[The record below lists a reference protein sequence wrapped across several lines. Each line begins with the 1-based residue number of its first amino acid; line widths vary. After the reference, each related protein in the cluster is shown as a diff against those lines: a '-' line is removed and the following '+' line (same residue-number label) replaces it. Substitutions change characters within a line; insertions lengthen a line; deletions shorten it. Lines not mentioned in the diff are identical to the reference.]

1 MADKVI
7 AIKIDVQGTNEQ
19 RRRLA
24 QLEKGVKELTDERK
38 RLNKALKD
46 GTISLDQYSRELAR
60 VNTQLRGTRRELS
73 QTRNNML
80 GINSLT
86 DTMSNGF
93 RRLGSSISTAFVG
106 FFALQKAFD
115 IVSNGI
121 KTIKEF
127 ELQMAKV
134 AAITGATAVEMEILS
149 KSAKDLGR
157 NSQFTATEVGQ
168 LQEELAKL
176 GFTTPQVL
184 DSSEAILQLAT
195 AMNIDLAEAA
205 EVAASTVNAFGL
217 TAKDTQDVV
226 DLMAESFSS
235 TPLDIERFRESMKL
249 VAPTAKSLKVSL
261 QDTTAMLGLL
271 AKNGISGSIAGT
283 QLNRVF
289 IELNKKGIDL
299 RDAMDKVNSSTD
311 KLGVAT
317 ELVGDRGAKA
327 LQIFADQSDQ
337 LDILKTDF
345 QDSSG
350 EAKRMADT
358 VGDTAVGAAKKLD
371 AAWEGLVLTIGDGSE
386 GAFASFKSGL
396 ADILNDITDFI
407 SERDELLES
416 GRNLTIGDR
425 YFGLDKSG
433 EADLAKIRE
442 EQKFLKDNL
451 KDREKLLE
459 REAQLVAIINVRNKE
474 YFDDKTRQKRINDEL
489 TDEEEDRLAFVSNQR
504 KIEQEALANIR
515 EQLKGLKE
523 VNKEGK
529 VIAGNNK
536 KEGEDAVK
544 TQVSITEMKLDDLK
558 KLKTEEAEIEIKR
571 RKEEEKTRKETLKAE
586 EKLAEKIRTLKQEQ
600 LVLEIE
606 DKRQAEFQKL
616 SFAEENAIREV
627 ELTIANETKKVEAI
641 KAIQDKYQAQRDA
654 LAKQNAKKDEK
665 ARQEDQDKIDKENQR
680 KLDKQKTKDDADKE
694 KEEADKEKF
703 EKDLA
708 GKRLDVAQE
717 LAEGL
722 VTISNRRLERQKT
735 LELANLD
742 ARLEAGLISQE
753 DFEKEREAIERKA
766 FQRQKRLEIAQIGIS
781 LARELASIAANS
793 AGNPLNAF
801 TFGTAGAAQNIAL
814 AKVAIARSAV
824 QAGIVASQKFE
835 DGGLISGASHA
846 NGGVPFTVDGVGGF
860 EAEGGEAI
868 INKRST
874 AMFAPLLSA
883 INQAGGGV
891 AFASPNISSTF
902 ARGGVMPSQSGVD
915 MTGLRNE
922 IAQAVTQSIGAIK
935 VQNVAT
941 DTISEAVTV
950 SNIQQEAQFG

>member
-289 IELNKKGIDL
+289 IELNN
-299 RDAMDKVNSSTD
+299 VN
-311 KLGVAT
+311 V
-317 ELVGDRGAKA
+317 
-327 LQIFADQSDQ
+327 
-337 LDILKTDF
+337 
-345 QDSSG
+345 
-350 EAKRMADT
+350 
-358 VGDTAVGAAKKLD
+358 
-371 AAWEGLVLTIGDGSE
+371 
-386 GAFASFKSGL
+386 
-396 ADILNDITDFI
+396 
-407 SERDELLES
+407 
-416 GRNLTIGDR
+416 
-425 YFGLDKSG
+425 
-433 EADLAKIRE
+433 
-442 EQKFLKDNL
+442 
-451 KDREKLLE
+451 EK
-459 REAQLVAIINVRNKE
+459 
-474 YFDDKTRQKRINDEL
+474 
-489 TDEEEDRLAFVSNQR
+489 
-504 KIEQEALANIR
+504 
-515 EQLKGLKE
+515 
-523 VNKEGK
+523 
-529 VIAGNNK
+529 
-536 KEGEDAVK
+536 
-544 TQVSITEMKLDDLK
+544 
-558 KLKTEEAEIEIKR
+558 
-571 RKEEEKTRKETLKAE
+571 
-586 EKLAEKIRTLKQEQ
+586 
-600 LVLEIE
+600 
-606 DKRQAEFQKL
+606 
-616 SFAEENAIREV
+616 
-627 ELTIANETKKVEAI
+627 
-641 KAIQDKYQAQRDA
+641 
-654 LAKQNAKKDEK
+654 
-665 ARQEDQDKIDKENQR
+665 
-680 KLDKQKTKDDADKE
+680 
-694 KEEADKEKF
+694 
-703 EKDLA
+703 
-708 GKRLDVAQE
+708 
-717 LAEGL
+717 
-722 VTISNRRLERQKT
+722 
-735 LELANLD
+735 
-742 ARLEAGLISQE
+742 
-753 DFEKEREAIERKA
+753 
-766 FQRQKRLEIAQIGIS
+766 
-781 LARELASIAANS
+781 
-793 AGNPLNAF
+793 
-801 TFGTAGAAQNIAL
+801 
-814 AKVAIARSAV
+814 
-824 QAGIVASQKFE
+824 
-835 DGGLISGASHA
+835 
-846 NGGVPFTVDGVGGF
+846 
-860 EAEGGEAI
+860 
-868 INKRST
+868 
-874 AMFAPLLSA
+874 
-883 INQAGGGV
+883 
-891 AFASPNISSTF
+891 
-902 ARGGVMPSQSGVD
+902 
-915 MTGLRNE
+915 
-922 IAQAVTQSIGAIK
+922 
-935 VQNVAT
+935 
-941 DTISEAVTV
+941 
-950 SNIQQEAQFG
+950 